1 MNMYN
6 PGHPGEILKDDVLP
20 ALGISVTDAAIALG
34 VSRVTLSRVL
44 NGRAAISADMAIRL
58 GEWVGNGAEIWLRMQ
73 AARDLWCASQQP
85 RPRIERARAVGADRR

>member
-1 MNMYN
+1 MKMHN
-6 PGHPGEILKDDVLP
+6 PVHPGEILKEDVLP
-20 ALGISVTDAAIALG
+20 SLGISVTAAAAALG

-73 AARDLWCASQQP
+73 VAHDLSRASREP
-85 RPRIERARAVGADRR
+85 RPHIERARAAA